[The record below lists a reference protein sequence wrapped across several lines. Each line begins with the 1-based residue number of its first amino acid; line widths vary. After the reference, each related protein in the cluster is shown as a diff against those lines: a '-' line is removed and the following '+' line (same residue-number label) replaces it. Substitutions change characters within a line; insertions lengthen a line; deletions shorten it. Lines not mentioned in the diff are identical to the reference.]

1 MREIQILNEYR
12 EKVAIHLITVL
23 GRIPRAV
30 QRICSAMWLLTGVA
44 RWKLYLFIVAGRNNP
59 SDTWEIFTA
68 IKISK
73 KNFMSVICVRAMDVP
88 CLRISWP
95 VYTSRFQ
102 HWKKKFTRAHCN
114 FLRQLRRENDVSSL
128 LQRYIFENVNLW
140 LFHRGDC
147 EGCAFLS
154 SVFIQLCWTI
164 AQQ

>member
-88 CLRISWP
+88 CAYTLKDFMTGLHEPFPTLEKKSSHARIATSCASFVEKMMYLHCYSGTSLKTLTFDCFIEEIVRDLRFCQ
-95 VYTSRFQ
+95 V
-102 HWKKKFTRAHCN
+102 C
-114 FLRQLRRENDVSSL
+114 
-128 LQRYIFENVNLW
+128 
-140 LFHRGDC
+140 LFS
-147 EGCAFLS
+147 CAER
-154 SVFIQLCWTI
+154 
-164 AQQ
+164 

>member
-1 MREIQILNEYR
+1 MREIQILNEYK

-23 GRIPRAV
+23 GGIPRAV

-88 CLRISWP
+88 CAYILKDFMTGLHEP
-95 VYTSRFQ
+95 FPTL
-102 HWKKKFTRAHCN
+102 KKKVHTRT
-114 FLRQLRRENDVSSL
+114 LQLLAPASS
-128 LQRYIFENVNLW
+128 RK
-140 LFHRGDC
+140 
-147 EGCAFLS
+147 
-154 SVFIQLCWTI
+154 
-164 AQQ
+164 